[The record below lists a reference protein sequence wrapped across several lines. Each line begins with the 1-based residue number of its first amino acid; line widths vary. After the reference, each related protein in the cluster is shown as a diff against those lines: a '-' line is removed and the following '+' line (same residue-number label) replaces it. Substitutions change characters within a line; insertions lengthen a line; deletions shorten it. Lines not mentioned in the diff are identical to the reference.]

1 MHLNIWSSNSFK
13 LLKVVS
19 KLQEISRQIYLKNCG
34 ILMLLNLY
42 SVLLFVCNEKWEMA
56 QLSLRLLQINQGS
69 LEKTSFRDLVQ
80 NRHCLFLSQLTE
92 INCLFSEE
100 YLRNC
105 LLHSLN
111 NCINL
116 NKHPTILDK
125 NLYPQ
130 SSIKN
135 IGFNRK
141 LLLDTN
147 SVAFLPCRYYMQRF
161 QPSRNLRTDMWR
173 YGSECVK
180 GSTKN
185 SCVKL
190 DIAVITYELYLSEI
204 I

>member
-1 MHLNIWSSNSFK
+1 M
-13 LLKVVS
+13 
-19 KLQEISRQIYLKNCG
+19 KNG
-34 ILMLLNLY
+34 
-42 SVLLFVCNEKWEMA
+42 KW
-56 QLSLRLLQINQGS
+56 LLQIIQGS
-69 LEKTSFRDLVQ
+69 LEKNVISRPRLE
-80 NRHCLFLSQLTE
+80 LSLSLSLATYRQ
-92 INCLFSEE
+92 NCLFSEE

-116 NKHPTILDK
+116 NKHPTILNK

-135 IGFNRK
+135 TDFNRK
-141 LLLDTN
+141 LLLKTN
-147 SVAFLPCRYYMQRF
+147 SVAFLPCSYYMQRF

-173 YGSECVK
+173 YGSECIK

-185 SCVKL
+185 SSVKL